1 MQVTLDSSAAR
12 IPIYRD
18 ALPLASR
25 QVRWPGASSVVPF
38 TARRVDWRA
47 EHSKSPYAC
56 GEKQSVMAN
65 IMGIANMW

>member
-1 MQVTLDSSAAR
+1 MRECGVWRGRGDGVRTGQVGLSGSVMQVTLDSSAAR

-38 TARRVDWRA
+38 TARRVD
-47 EHSKSPYAC
+47 
-56 GEKQSVMAN
+56 
-65 IMGIANMW
+65 